1 MPITTISWL
10 MILSLIGTDI
20 MINIIENRKNRKSN
34 AQLEKDRR
42 QFSYTHHIPERRSIY
57 KMKKSDRRMEQDR
70 RHFTYANH
78 IPERRS
84 GGDRRSGT
92 DG

>member
-20 MINIIENRKNRKSN
+20 MINIFENRKSKKSN
-34 AQLEKDRR
+34 EQLEEDRR
-42 QFSYTHHIPERRSIY
+42 QFSYTHHIPERRSGY
-57 KMKKSDRRMEQDR
+57 KVKKSDRRLEQDR
-70 RHFTYANH
+70 RHFSYANH
-78 IPERRS
+78 FPERRS
-84 GGDRRSGT
+84 GGDRRSDT

>member
-20 MINIIENRKNRKSN
+20 MINIIEKRKMKKSN
-34 AQLEKDRR
+34 EQLEKDRR

-57 KMKKSDRRMEQDR
+57 KLKTSDRRLEQDR
-70 RHFTYANH
+70 RHFSYANH
-78 IPERRS
+78 FPERRS
-84 GGDRRSGT
+84 GGDRRSDT